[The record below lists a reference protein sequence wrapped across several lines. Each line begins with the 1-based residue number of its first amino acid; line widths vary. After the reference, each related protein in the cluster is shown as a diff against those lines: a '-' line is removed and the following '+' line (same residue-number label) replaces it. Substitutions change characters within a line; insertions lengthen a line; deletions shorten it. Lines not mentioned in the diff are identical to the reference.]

1 MTVKMPFNWPVR
13 VYYEDTD
20 AGGVV
25 FYANYLRFMERARS
39 EWLRSCGFEQDQVR
53 DEYNIV
59 FAVRSVDIKYLKPAR
74 FNDQLNVRL
83 SAQDVTFQS
92 FWSGVSEFNGL
103 VGEGTGNWDSRF
115 VSVSLNY
122 TLGNNNVK
130 SRKRKTGIE
139 AESNRV
145 GEGGAGG

>member
-74 FNDQLNVRL
+74 FNDQLNVTVENIQLKQASMAMHQSIFKL
-83 SAQDVTFQS
+83 SEDKN
-92 FWSGVSEFNGL
+92 EL
-103 VGEGTGNWDSRF
+103 I
-115 VSVSLNY
+115 
-122 TLGNNNVK
+122 VK
-130 SRKRKTGIE
+130 STVNVVCIHSDSFSPCPIPKPIFEVVKTCM
-139 AESNRV
+139 
-145 GEGGAGG
+145 

>member
-74 FNDQLNVRL
+74 FNDQLNVTVENIQLKQASMAMHQSIFKL
-83 SAQDVTFQS
+83 SEDKN
-92 FWSGVSEFNGL
+92 EL
-103 VGEGTGNWDSRF
+103 I
-115 VSVSLNY
+115 
-122 TLGNNNVK
+122 VK
-130 SRKRKTGIE
+130 STVNVVCIHSDSFSPCPIPKQIFEVVKTCM
-139 AESNRV
+139 
-145 GEGGAGG
+145 